1 MMPLRRLH
9 TTGKTFCPSLFDRT
23 LNTEPLSSSKSLLH
37 EKRTDVWASK
47 LSLISSPT
55 LSADFIISSKIGLH
69 LRGEPKLLMR
79 PTFRPQPLAQ
89 LSIDHQL
96 RGTHGG
102 GKMGQSSGQLCSAA
116 LTVRLE
122 MMSEASLQ
130 SADDGRNDV

>member
-1 MMPLRRLH
+1 M
-9 TTGKTFCPSLFDRT
+9 
-23 LNTEPLSSSKSLLH
+23 N
-37 EKRTDVWASK
+37 VWASK
-47 LSLISSPT
+47 LSLISFPT
-55 LSADFIISSKIGLH
+55 LSPDFIISSKIGH
-69 LRGEPKLLMR
+69 LRGESKLLMR

-89 LSIDHQL
+89 LSIDHQHH
-96 RGTHGG
+96 GTHGG